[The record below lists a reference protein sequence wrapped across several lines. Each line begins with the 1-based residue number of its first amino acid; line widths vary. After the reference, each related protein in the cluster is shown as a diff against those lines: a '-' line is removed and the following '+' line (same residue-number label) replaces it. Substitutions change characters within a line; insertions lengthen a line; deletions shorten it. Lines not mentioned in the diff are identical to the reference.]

1 MFERKLERDQV
12 RPFHHPVQPGH
23 PTRFEGGTRPAVF
36 ARRPTATSR
45 VHRKMCPADP
55 HGIRARA
62 SKGAWV
68 RGPERRRCLKTPK
81 DAPSRRQQCQR
92 GTCFIA
98 VATLASRQTLQRT
111 PRHHGRR
118 RDPQPNGWTVS
129 DEEAGAERSEALSPL
144 ASSQSERQ
152 ERRRTN
158 KDFVRWDAGAQRARC
173 IHLGSNPAVEGP
185 RRGPKPSKDR
195 PVERWKRR
203 APVRTH
209 LRSNASKV
217 LHHAVATRASKPV
230 TEATK
235 RSRLRG
241 KRTSRGQ
248 RSWRHETAAGGGNPL
263 RGMKRAT
270 RTRNSRDPL
279 HTDQQ
284 WPGWGAGSTR
294 MTTRNV
300 ANPRIGSG
308 MQQAR
313 ESCASNGAKLCASR
327 AIGGESRRDRENR

>member
-1 MFERKLERDQV
+1 M
-12 RPFHHPVQPGH
+12 
-23 PTRFEGGTRPAVF
+23 
-36 ARRPTATSR
+36 
-45 VHRKMCPADP
+45 
-55 HGIRARA
+55 
-62 SKGAWV
+62 
-68 RGPERRRCLKTPK
+68 
-81 DAPSRRQQCQR
+81 
-92 GTCFIA
+92 
-98 VATLASRQTLQRT
+98 
-111 PRHHGRR
+111 
-118 RDPQPNGWTVS
+118 
-129 DEEAGAERSEALSPL
+129 
-144 ASSQSERQ
+144 
-152 ERRRTN
+152 
-158 KDFVRWDAGAQRARC
+158 
-173 IHLGSNPAVEGP
+173 
-185 RRGPKPSKDR
+185 
-195 PVERWKRR
+195 
-203 APVRTH
+203 
-209 LRSNASKV
+209 
-217 LHHAVATRASKPV
+217 LHHAVATRASKPA

-327 AIGGESRRDRENR
+327 AIGGESRRDRENRCGRNGIARLAPRDRSGGSNVVVGVDAGDEVDGGARRSGSREPLRQRCRRWGAQPGRIPRELIGNHRSGHWKPELWRGAKLTRAGADRA